1 MALPFKLIPA
11 RHRLGL
17 MNPDLERRLLEAR
30 QVFARDLPD
39 ALRGCVE
46 FFVEDAYNAASTIQD
61 NILFGKVAYG
71 QAQVG
76 GKVGRLMAQVI
87 DELGLRETIQEIG
100 LDHYVGVAGSRL
112 SRAQRQKV
120 ALARGIL
127 KNPDLLVIN
136 EVTAGLDGAS
146 QSQIHNAILEE
157 RQGQGVV
164 WVLHRPSIARR
175 FDQTLVLRAGQL
187 AEHGSY
193 QDLDK
198 PGTVMHELLAAE

>member
-1 MALPFKLIPA
+1 MDLRDYIRILRNNWLSILLITLLGVAVAAGATALTKPTYTA
-11 RHRLGL
+11 RT
-17 MNPDLERRLLEAR
+17 
-30 QVFARDLPD
+30 QI
-39 ALRGCVE
+39 
-46 FFVEDAYNAASTIQD
+46 FVAVNSGETATD
-61 NILFGKVAYG
+61 ILQGSSFSEKRVTSYVTLATSPRVL
-71 QAQVG
+71 QP
-76 GKVGRLMAQVI
+76 VI

-136 EVTAGLDGAS
+136 EATAGLDGAS

-157 RQGQGVV
+157 RQGRGVV

-175 FDQTLVLRAGQL
+175 FDQTLVLRG
-187 AEHGSY
+187 
-193 QDLDK
+193 DLRGDGRLR
-198 PGTVMHELLAAE
+198 PGLV